1 MSYLCLYQ
9 KYRPR
14 NFNEIVGQQFV
25 VTILKNAIKNN
36 KIVNSYIFSGPKG
49 TGKTSIAKIFANAIN
64 CLNNN
69 EGDACGKC
77 EICKN
82 FINNDLIDV
91 IELDAASNNGVDQVR
106 IINENIHF
114 LPTKFKKKIY
124 IIDEAH
130 MLTTAAWNAL
140 LKTIENPPSFIIFI
154 FATTEI
160 HKIPLTIISRCQ
172 CLKFNRILN
181 KEIEKLLL
189 SICQKEKIK
198 FDQKTIQVIT
208 KMANGSARDSLT
220 ILDQVATYSNNDI
233 KEKDIYKIYGLLTNE
248 EIINFINSFIKQ
260 DCQNCLMQLKIYYE
274 QGIDLNNLN
283 LLIINALIDKLI
295 LLKTKDETC
304 LTNFS
309 LNEINKLNISSQQ
322 DIYEILDIWEKL
334 YAKKYSQK
342 NIYDGYLYAIINST
356 KKIPKIN
363 STNSVMTKEKKPLLF
378 KFKDI
383 EIKNE
388 NLLKIEEQKKD
399 YLPTNDEILFAA
411 FVNKNNE
418 ITNKINEILLAI
430 KNETIIDNNL
440 SILRVSYKVAC
451 ASKNCVVVLFKDEV
465 DANILNKNM
474 KKKDFLLSCCKIFNG
489 PLFFVGYTIDKINE
503 YKKILLKKMN
513 EKINEPDLK
522 ILRDILTK
530 DGSIEQIAYD
540 TIYKFIK
547 NEK

>member
-1 MSYLCLYQ
+1 MSYLSLYQ
-9 KYRPR
+9 KYRPL

-36 KIVNSYIFSGPKG
+36 KIINSYIFSGPKG

-69 EGDACGKC
+69 EGDVCGKC

-91 IELDAASNNGVDQVR
+91 VELDAASNNGVDQIR
-106 IINENIHF
+106 LINDNIHF

-140 LKTIENPPSFIIFI
+140 LKTIENPPSFIVFI
-154 FATTEI
+154 FATTEV

-172 CLKFNRILN
+172 CLKFNLILD
-181 KEIEKLLL
+181 KEIEKLLI
-189 SICQKEKIK
+189 SVCQKEKIK
-198 FDQKTIQVIT
+198 FDHKTIQRIARI
-208 KMANGSARDSLT
+208 ANGSARDSLT
-220 ILDQVATYSNNDI
+220 ILDQIATYSNNDI
-233 KEKDIYKIYGLLTNE
+233 EEEDIYKIYGLLTNE
-248 EIINFINSFIKQ
+248 EIINFINCFVKQ
-260 DCQNCLMQLKIYYE
+260 NYQNCLMQLKTYHE

-283 LLIINALIDKLI
+283 LSIINALIDKLI
-295 LLKTKDETC
+295 FLKTNDETC
-304 LTNFS
+304 LTKFS
-309 LNEINKLNISSQQ
+309 LNEINKLDIASQNN
-322 DIYEILDIWEKL
+322 IYEILDIWEKL

-342 NIYDGYLYAIINST
+342 DIYDGYLCAIIDST
-356 KKIPKIN
+356 KKISKIVP
-363 STNSVMTKEKKPLLF
+363 TNNTVAKKNILPLF

-388 NLLKIEEQKKD
+388 NLFKNSEKEENIPSKEK
-399 YLPTNDEILFAA
+399 ILFAA
-411 FVNKNNE
+411 FANKNNE
-418 ITNKINEILLAI
+418 AINKINKILLAI

-440 SILRVSYKVAC
+440 SILRVYHKVAC
-451 ASKNCVVVLFKDEV
+451 ASKNCVVILFKDKV

-474 KKKDFLLSCCKIFNG
+474 QKKDFLLSCCKIFNG
-489 PLFFVGYTIDKINE
+489 PLFFVGYTINEINE
-503 YKKILLKKMN
+503 YKEILLKKKN
-513 EKINEPDLK
+513 EKIDEPNLK

-530 DGSIEQIAYD
+530 DGSIEQMAYD